1 MARWEIIE
9 VNENMTGKKPDNCG
23 CMRMK
28 RCLRRMFKTSG
39 ALAPNLVPNRSPD
52 LLINIPPPSL
62 RRSAE
67 EQVETSPIHI
77 NPSAGNPNGPVC
89 G

>member
-1 MARWEIIE
+1 MSRASA
-9 VNENMTGKKPDNCG
+9 PD
-23 CMRMK
+23 
-28 RCLRRMFKTSG
+28 
-39 ALAPNLVPNRSPD
+39 LVPNRSPG

-62 RRSAE
+62 MRSAE

-77 NPSAGNPNGPVC
+77 NPSVGNASGPVC